1 MCMKNILF
9 YLLCLIL
16 ITACVQED
24 FCSDQ
29 EHANGLLN
37 LSLTKVGET
46 QVYSPKS
53 SGPYKNGDV
62 IEFDISYRE
71 GTVLDLSRMKLN
83 ISLENNCYAEPKV
96 PGFVDLSV
104 PYILSIINSI
114 GDRLTFTIKV
124 NPIMIP
130 KAIASV
136 EKEWF
141 LNANQLQ
148 CSLSFVN
155 YLTSIA
161 ISQNTFVVYD
171 GVGSSGGFIK
181 AYNTETGE
189 LLETVS
195 VPNTFISQVKT
206 DDAGHIIANR
216 MNIYGAGFMLY
227 YYDDIHSTPQLIL
240 NYTAADGCPKNL
252 GGRISVVGN
261 LKEGKAYVYATTGR
275 YFDVVDDAG
284 ANAYYYWEFNDGIP
298 TNIKPI
304 KVEFP
309 LVNGMWQIANVQ
321 RETVDAESDIF
332 LSHFT
337 FSETDSEPFIFGS
350 NFYKIKAGNISDIIE
365 MQKDNFEYKILSYE
379 TFEIENSRFLVM
391 LLKGFTYDA
400 GVYLKVFDITDE
412 QNFVEMKPGTENYDR
427 FVLYSSE
434 SYLTYHKNHWG
445 DIAVD
450 IKGKDAYIYAIIPDW
465 SSASAAGVMKY
476 HLKYEK

>member
-1 MCMKNILF
+1 MKKILF
-9 YLLCLIL
+9 YLLSLIVL
-16 ITACVQED
+16 VACVQED
-24 FCSDQ
+24 FSSYQ
-29 EHANGLLN
+29 EHVNGLLN

-71 GTVLDLSRMKLN
+71 GSVLDLSKMKLN

-96 PGFVDLSV
+96 PGFIDLSV
-104 PYILSIINSI
+104 PYILSVVNSI

-148 CSLSFVN
+148 CSSSFVN

-161 ISQNTFVVYD
+161 ISQNTFIVYD

-181 AYNTETGE
+181 SYNTETGE
-189 LLETVS
+189 LLETVN

-216 MNIYGAGFMLY
+216 MNIYEAGFMLY
-227 YYDDIHSTPQLIL
+227 YYDNIHSVPKLIL
-240 NYTAADGCPKNL
+240 DYTAADGCPPNL
-252 GGRISVVGN
+252 GGRISIVGN
-261 LKEGKAYVYATTGR
+261 LKEGKAYVYATTGA
-275 YFDVVDDAG
+275 YFDVVDNTG
-284 ANAYYYWEFNDGIP
+284 ANAYYYWEFNDGVP
-298 TNIKPI
+298 VDIKPV

-321 RETVDAESDIF
+321 RETVDAESALF
-332 LSHFT
+332 LSHLT
-337 FSETDSEPFIFGS
+337 FSESDSEPYIFGS
-350 NFYKIKAGNISDIIE
+350 NFYKIKSGDVANILQMKKE
-365 MQKDNFEYKILSYE
+365 NFEYKILSYK
-379 TFEIENSRFLVM
+379 TFKIEDSHFLVM

-412 QNFVEMKPGTENYDR
+412 QNFVEMKPGAENYDR

-434 SYLTYHKNHWG
+434 PYLTYHMDHWG
-445 DIAVD
+445 DITVD
-450 IKGKDAYIYAIIPDW
+450 IKGKDAYIYAIIPDC
-465 SSASAAGVMKY
+465 SSATAAGVMKY
-476 HLKYEK
+476 HFKYEK